1 MLLLGGMK
9 SLSQSCLR
17 LALLLAL
24 PALASGQETPATSD
38 RMTADTNSAVIEG
51 RVVLPSG
58 RTIDRIVRIT
68 LRTSISIL
76 YTTYSTPRGEFRF
89 DALPQGIYYVEAT
102 VEGESFET
110 ATARVLLGR
119 GIVSHQ
125 TLQLREK
132 KPEGRRSPSGNIIST
147 AELRQVIPQA
157 ARTEYELGLKQVG
170 KGNFAQAAERFKQ
183 ALAIYPEYLAARNDL
198 GAQYLKLKRVD
209 DAEAEFINVL
219 EKDPHNFNARFNL
232 GLVRIERREFMNA
245 ITELNQAI
253 SLDSA
258 QPIAHLWMGVALLET
273 GDLAGAERE
282 LVKAIVM
289 GGKEC
294 AAGHYHMARVYML
307 RGDPAEASRSVKIYL
322 EESPKGENA
331 KEAQELVR
339 KLDEEVKKRP
349 KH

>member
-1 MLLLGGMK
+1 MK
-9 SLSQSCLR
+9 SLLQSCLR
-17 LALLLAL
+17 LAVLLAL
-24 PALASGQETPATSD
+24 PALALGQESPASSE

-68 LRTSISIL
+68 LRTSISTL

-89 DALPQGIYYVEAT
+89 ESLPQGIYYVEAI
-102 VEGESFET
+102 VEGENYEP

-132 KPEGRRSPSGNIIST
+132 SAGGRRSPSGNIIST
-147 AELRQVIPQA
+147 AELRQVVPQS
-157 ARTEYELGLKQVG
+157 ARKEYELGLKQVG

-183 ALAIYPEYLAARNDL
+183 ALAIYPDYLAARNDL

-209 DAEAEFINVL
+209 EAQTEFVTVL
-219 EKDPHNFNARFNL
+219 AKDPQNFNARFNL
-232 GLVRIERREFMNA
+232 GLVWIERREFVNA
-245 ITELNQAI
+245 ISELNQAI

-258 QPIAHLWMGVALLET
+258 QPAAHLWMGVALLET

-294 AAGHYHMARVYML
+294 VAAHYQMARVYMM
-307 RGDPAEASRSVKIYL
+307 RGDPVEGSRSVKIYL
-322 EESPKGENA
+322 EESPKGEYA
-331 KEAQELVR
+331 KEAQELDK
-339 KLDEEVKKRP
+339 KLEEELKKRT